1 MLFVAKKA
9 KFITQGP
16 ATARLWL
23 KLFRSFEQKLLAA
36 MAEKG
41 FADISLMHFNIIRHL
56 DPTGLTITELAN
68 DAGITKQ
75 AVGKIAGELVEREYL
90 TIERSLEDRRVK
102 YVRYTNKGKALLE
115 QLIAQSKQIEKE
127 YSEVLGVKNY
137 KQMRKNLQRLLN
149 HE

>member
-1 MLFVAKKA
+1 MAKKN
-9 KFITQGP
+9 KLPMQGP

-41 FADISLMHFNIIRHL
+41 FDDISLMHFNIIRHL
-56 DPTGLTITELAN
+56 DPTGLSISELAN

-75 AVGKIAGELVEREYL
+75 AVGKIAGELVEKGYL
-90 TIERSLEDRRVK
+90 IIEQSTQDRRVK
-102 YVRYTNKGKALLE
+102 YVRYTNKGKTLLG
-115 QLIAQSKQIEKE
+115 QLIKQNKKIEKQ
-127 YSEVLGVKNY
+127 YQQILGAKNY
-137 KQMRKNLQRLLN
+137 QQMRESLQGLLN